1 MLARRFHVSIVVVGY
16 LLALQ
21 PGIPLQGCAPAPYR
35 GQWVDI
41 SDESALIVWNSN
53 SKTEHFVRR
62 ARFETTSDDFGFLVP
77 TPTQPELGEVN
88 DHLFNSAASLTAP
101 KHVYR
106 YQNQKRF
113 GFGDWIGEKSTAA
126 GLAPN
131 AMPQGVQV
139 LDEQQVAGFDAAVLR
154 ADDPQSLADWL
165 NQHGYESRPALTE
178 WLKWYVDNKWII
190 TAFKLSRGS
199 QPNPNRWDA
208 KAIRMSFQTDRPF
221 YPYREPADMRKPSAQ
236 GARTLRVYVL
246 SDQRYEGTIGDSGEW
261 PAQTHWANTIAGMES
276 NITSQLSLSDPNA
289 QQGLSGLNYLTE
301 FEDKSFPRPGTDEV
315 YFRPAADQSP
325 KERPAIVHTIVNVEY
340 IPGVRGT
347 IFLVLMV
354 PLVAFLILMV
364 VLRRRSRRTAQ
375 VEV

>member
-1 MLARRFHVSIVVVGY
+1 
-16 LLALQ
+16 
-21 PGIPLQGCAPAPYR
+21 
-35 GQWVDI
+35 
-41 SDESALIVWNSN
+41 
-53 SKTEHFVRR
+53 
-62 ARFETTSDDFGFLVP
+62 
-77 TPTQPELGEVN
+77 
-88 DHLFNSAASLTAP
+88 
-101 KHVYR
+101 
-106 YQNQKRF
+106 
-113 GFGDWIGEKSTAA
+113 
-126 GLAPN
+126 
-131 AMPQGVQV
+131 
-139 LDEQQVAGFDAAVLR
+139 
-154 ADDPQSLADWL
+154 
-165 NQHGYESRPALTE
+165 
-178 WLKWYVDNKWII
+178 
-190 TAFKLSRGS
+190 
-199 QPNPNRWDA
+199 
-208 KAIRMSFQTDRPF
+208 
-221 YPYREPADMRKPSAQ
+221 MRKPSAQ